1 MRVRHSTNLTR
12 NGLTDWIVQ
21 RVSAV
26 ILAAY
31 TLFIMA
37 FFMCSVDVTYA
48 SWTGLFSNLWVK
60 VFTLLTVFS
69 IVAHAWIGMWTVFT
83 DYVKSTAVRAFLQIG
98 LFVILFFYF
107 FTAVLAVW
115 AV

>member
-21 RVSAV
+21 RISAL

-31 TLFIMA
+31 SVFMLA
-37 FFMCSVDVTYA
+37 FFLCSVEVTYE
-48 SWTGLFSNLWVK
+48 SWTGLFSNIWIK

-69 IVAHAWIGMWTVFT
+69 VVAHAWIGMWTVFT
-83 DYVKSTAVRAFLQIG
+83 DYVKSTAVRAILQIG

-107 FTAVLAVW
+107 FIAVLAVW

>member
-1 MRVRHSTNLTR
+1 
-12 NGLTDWIVQ
+12 
-21 RVSAV
+21 
-26 ILAAY
+26 
-31 TLFIMA
+31 
-37 FFMCSVDVTYA
+37 VTCE
-48 SWTGLFSNLWVK
+48 SWTGLFSNIWIK

-83 DYVKSTAVRAFLQIG
+83 DYVKSTAIRAILQIG
-98 LFVILFFYF
+98 LFVVLFFYF